1 MMNDKQNN
9 ESAKIYNKN
18 TSQEVVEMVSHLRSP
33 TRRDSQISILS
44 EDIPQ
49 KTLTKLTLTWDNVQY
64 VIHKGDPHRERVILH
79 NISGYAQPGKLT
91 VILGPSGA
99 GKSSLLNAISGRLQ
113 ENSCSELVGSISV
126 NHVRYQKNMSEISAY
141 VMQDTCMFPFSTV
154 AETLEF
160 RKQMLMHHF
169 DNEDEANHR
178 VRLVAEE
185 LQLNHLKKT
194 IIGNESKRGLSGGEK
209 KRVNIALDL
218 LKDRPILF
226 LDEPTSGLDAFQAL
240 NVVTVL
246 KDLANKGRTVIC
258 TIHQPRSSIVELF
271 DDVILL
277 TAGKCVYNGPANE
290 VVEYFSNLGFFCPFN
305 HNVADFLLDT
315 ISIDQRTIE
324 KANEGLKH
332 LETLRKAFYKYIS
345 IPFSQHPWGLC
356 INLHDHW
363 RYWKVISVV
372 PDSIAEKEG
381 VKIDWKIIGI
391 DGIIFSEH
399 NIKKLKNKLKDQERH
414 EVIFQLPMLIRDKDH
429 GFKHCDQQEEWR
441 EENSRIFSQNDIKI
455 FINESSLILV
465 DQDKNTPA
473 PFFHALYYL
482 TKRVILQRIRDVPLL
497 IRKLLVPL
505 FFNGVYGF
513 LFFQMGRQNSA
524 DMQDRTGLLFSVMSN
539 IAFGAAIATAQLIPN
554 ELTIIER
561 ERQAQLFTISPYL
574 ISTLAV
580 AIFTDL
586 LCAIPSQIILLFMT
600 NLNPSFHARILFLV
614 ICSLGVLCSIGFGLL
629 ISAKVQSPTA
639 AADIV
644 PITMVIFILFSG
656 LYLNENSIPAPIA
669 WVKYLSPPRYLFQAF
684 IVNEFKGTTFG
695 EQLGDDYILALGFE
709 DVQISWN
716 LLILA
721 IFSFSYIIIS
731 YIILAIKNQN
741 YLQFHEHFE

>member
-1 MMNDKQNN
+1 MNDKQNN

>member
-1 MMNDKQNN
+1 
-9 ESAKIYNKN
+9 
-18 TSQEVVEMVSHLRSP
+18 
-33 TRRDSQISILS
+33 
-44 EDIPQ
+44 
-49 KTLTKLTLTWDNVQY
+49 
-64 VIHKGDPHRERVILH
+64 
-79 NISGYAQPGKLT
+79 
-91 VILGPSGA
+91 
-99 GKSSLLNAISGRLQ
+99 
-113 ENSCSELVGSISV
+113 
-126 NHVRYQKNMSEISAY
+126 
-141 VMQDTCMFPFSTV
+141 
-154 AETLEF
+154 
-160 RKQMLMHHF
+160 MLMHHF

-324 KANEGLKH
+324 KAKEGLKH

-356 INLHDHW
+356 MNLHDHW